1 MHESN
6 ELLLF
11 SKRLGR
17 FNSTLISTLQERFM
31 EQQAAPV
38 YLLIGTPTYRHVRSY
53 FTLCDHI
60 IGTLYG
66 AAPLLLW
73 VYW

>member
-17 FNSTLISTLQERFM
+17 FNSTLISTLQEHFM
-31 EQQAAPV
+31 EQQATPV
-38 YLLIGTPTYRHVRSY
+38 YLLIGTPTYH
-53 FTLCDHI
+53 
-60 IGTLYG
+60 
-66 AAPLLLW
+66 PLQFF
-73 VYW
+73 